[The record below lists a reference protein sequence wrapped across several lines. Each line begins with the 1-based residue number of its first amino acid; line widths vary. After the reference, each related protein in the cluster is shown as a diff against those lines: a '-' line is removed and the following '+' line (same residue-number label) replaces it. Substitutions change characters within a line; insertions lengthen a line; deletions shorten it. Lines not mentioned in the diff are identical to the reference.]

1 MGRNDRKKNNNETT
15 FSKKEEQFLMENEVC
30 RVSTSHNDMPHIT
43 PVAYIYEKRS
53 FFFATDYETRKYKNI
68 KFNNKIALAID
79 TYNSSVENQAVVI
92 QGFASIIEK
101 GEEFKKLYREFYKK
115 FEWVRRD
122 PWEEGEAPF
131 VKVEAFNKVSW
142 GF

>member
-1 MGRNDRKKNNNETT
+1 MGRNDRKKNNNEIT
-15 FSKKEEQFLMENEVC
+15 FSKKEEKFLMENEVC

-43 PVAYIYEKRS
+43 PVSYFYEKRS

-68 KFNNKIALAID
+68 KLNNKIALAID

-92 QGFASIIEK
+92 QGFANIIEK

-115 FEWVRRD
+115 FEWVRSD

-142 GF
+142 GL